1 MKVLGKMD
9 SIRQDDENIR
19 SIRAN
24 ADQST
29 PVQVPSDELYRLMVE
44 SVADYA
50 IVLLNHHG
58 QIQTWNVGAQAITG
72 YSSAEVIGR
81 DFSCLYS
88 DKDIERGK
96 PRHELD
102 SAATVGRSED
112 EGWRVRKDG
121 SKFWADVIT
130 SALRDPSGELK
141 GYSSIIR
148 DVSQR
153 RSAEEA
159 LRASEQRFRA
169 MAETIPAMVAIY
181 LGTGHAYANRATE
194 LVLGYTRDELLRV
207 SFLDYVHPEFREL
220 VYQRSLARQR
230 GESVPMRYEIKLLH
244 KSGRSLWVDF
254 AATTIEYEGKHAV
267 LGIAIDITERKE
279 MEEALRKAKDAA
291 ESANRAKSA
300 FLANMSHEIRTP
312 MNAVIG
318 MTDLVLDTELTDLQD
333 SYLKIV
339 KDSAESLLRLI
350 NDILDFSKIE
360 ADKLELD
367 QTPFSLRELL
377 GDAIKTLAL
386 QVQGEELELACHV
399 TPDVPEYLTGDP
411 YRLRQVVTNLIAN
424 AVKFTERGEIVLQV
438 SHDSQI
444 AGDVRLHFSV
454 RDTGIGIPADKQ
466 HLLFNAFSQVDSS
479 TTRRY
484 GGTGLGLAITA
495 RLVRLMGGEVWVES
509 ESGRGSTFHFTAH
522 FKLADVPKPAFEPLA
537 SLKGLRVL
545 IVDDNATN
553 RLILQEILNSW
564 AMHPTTVESAPAA
577 LQELARSIQDNKP
590 YDLVLSDVHM
600 PDVDGFELASSI
612 RQDRRFHSTV
622 IMMLSSGA
630 SSGDAARC
638 RELGASAHLM
648 KPIKQSDLHLTIATT
663 LGNAAKRA
671 TERSM
676 SVDAT
681 SQPLRILLAEDGYAN
696 QTLAVGVLKKW
707 GHTVTIA
714 NNGQEALDAWERE
727 PFDVILMD
735 VQMPEIDG
743 FQATIAIRTK
753 EKDTHRHV
761 PIIAMTANAMK
772 GDREECL
779 AAGMDEYIAKPIRWP
794 ELQALLANVVS
805 AS

>member
-1 MKVLGKMD
+1 MLAPAQPPG
-9 SIRQDDENIR
+9 
-19 SIRAN
+19 
-24 ADQST
+24 
-29 PVQVPSDELYRLMVE
+29 DELYRLLVE
-44 SVADYA
+44 SVTDYA
-50 IVLLNHHG
+50 IVLLNRQG
-58 QIQTWNVGAQAITG
+58 QIQTWNAGAEAITG
-72 YSSAEVIGR
+72 YKSAEIVGQ
-81 DFSCLYS
+81 DFSCLYAE
-88 DKDIERGK
+88 DDARPNKLQD
-96 PRHELD
+96 ELE
-102 SAATVGRSED
+102 SASTFGRCED

-121 SKFWADVIT
+121 TRFWADVIT
-130 SALRDPSGELK
+130 SALRDPTGEIK

-153 RSAEEA
+153 RSAEQA

-194 LVLGYTRDELLRV
+194 LVLGYSRDELLQV
-207 SFLDYVHPEFREL
+207 SFLDYVHPEFREM

-230 GESVPMRYEIKLLH
+230 GEAVPLRYEIKLVH
-244 KSGRSLWVDF
+244 KTGRPLWVDF

-279 MEEALRKAKDAA
+279 MEAALREAKEAA

-318 MTDLVLDTELTDLQD
+318 MTDLVLDTDLNDLQN

-360 ADKLELD
+360 ADKLDLD
-367 QTPFSLRELL
+367 QAPFSLRDLL
-377 GDAIKTLAL
+377 GDAMKTLAL
-386 QVQGEELELACHV
+386 QVQGDDLELACHV

-411 YRLRQVVTNLIAN
+411 YRLRQVITNLIAN
-424 AVKFTERGEIVLQV
+424 AVKFTERGEVVLEV
-438 SHDSQI
+438 SRESET
-444 AGDVRLHFSV
+444 AGEVRLHFSV
-454 RDTGIGIPADKQ
+454 RDTGIGIPSDKQ

-495 RLVRLMGGEVWVES
+495 RLVRLMEGEVWVES
-509 ESGRGSTFHFTAH
+509 EPGRGSTFHFTAQ
-522 FKLADVPKPAFEPLA
+522 FSLAAVPTPAFHPLS
-537 SLKGLRVL
+537 SLKELRVL

-553 RLILQEILNSW
+553 RLILLETLSGWEMQ
-564 AMHPTTVESAPAA
+564 PTAVDSAPAA
-577 LQELARSIQDNKP
+577 LQELTRSIEANEP

-600 PDVDGFELASSI
+600 PDVDGFELASTI

-663 LGNAAKRA
+663 LGNAAKQVA
-671 TERSM
+671 QRSTKAASPGRM
-676 SVDAT
+676 
-681 SQPLRILLAEDGYAN
+681 LRILLAEDGYAN

-707 GHTVTIA
+707 GHAVTIA
-714 NNGQEALDAWERE
+714 NNGQEAIEACERE

-743 FQATIAIRTK
+743 FQATAVIRAK
-753 EKDTHRHV
+753 ESLECRHT

-794 ELQALLANVVS
+794 ELQSMLATMVS
-805 AS
+805 TTD

>member
-1 MKVLGKMD
+1 MD
-9 SIRQDDENIR
+9 SIRQDAERFRSLGSDE
-19 SIRAN
+19 
-24 ADQST
+24 DQVT
-29 PVQVPSDELYRLMVE
+29 PVQAPGDELYRLLVE
-44 SVADYA
+44 SVTDYA
-50 IVLLNHHG
+50 IVLLNHRG
-58 QIQTWNVGAQAITG
+58 QIQTWNAGAEAITG
-72 YSSAEVIGR
+72 YSSAEIVGR
-81 DFSCLYS
+81 DFSCLYAEDDAKQS
-88 DKDIERGK
+88 KLQ
-96 PRHELD
+96 HELG
-102 SAATVGRSED
+102 AASTFGRSED

-130 SALRDPSGELK
+130 SALRNPSGELK

-194 LVLGYTRDELLRV
+194 LVLGYTREELLRV

-230 GESVPMRYEIKLLH
+230 GESVPMRYEIKLVH
-244 KSGRSLWVDF
+244 KSGRPLWVDF

-279 MEEALRKAKDAA
+279 MEEALRKAKEAA

-318 MTDLVLDTELTDLQD
+318 MTDLVLDTELNDLQD

-367 QTPFSLRELL
+367 QTPFSLRDLL

-386 QVQGEELELACHV
+386 QVQGDELELACHV

-438 SHDSQI
+438 SRESQI

-495 RLVRLMGGEVWVES
+495 RLVRLMDGEVWVES
-509 ESGRGSTFHFTAH
+509 ESGRGSTFHFTAR
-522 FKLADVPKPAFEPLA
+522 FALATVPKPAFEPLA
-537 SLKGLRVL
+537 SLKDLRVL

-564 AMHPTTVESAPAA
+564 AMRPTAVDSAPAA
-577 LQELARSIQDNKP
+577 LQELSRSIQANEP

-600 PDVDGFELASSI
+600 PDVDGFELASTI

-638 RELGASAHLM
+638 RELGAAAHLM

-671 TERSM
+671 AQQSTKIDS
-676 SVDAT
+676 T
-681 SQPLRILLAEDGYAN
+681 CPPLRILLAEDGYAN

-714 NNGQEALDAWERE
+714 NNGQEAIEAWERE

-743 FQATIAIRTK
+743 FQATIAIRAK
-753 EKDTHRHV
+753 EQGADRHI

-794 ELQALLANVVS
+794 ELQTLLVSVVITK
-805 AS
+805 